1 METQLATFFRKG
13 LETFFTS
20 YSDEWLRLAEDVF
33 AEHRELILTD
43 VRRKHPELA
52 DSPEA
57 DENLFR
63 AVELDGGLEAVVSY
77 RVQHGIFLRDP
88 RHPALP
94 YLARLMKIR
103 TGAEIYYS
111 TAVGPGFLI
120 DHGVGAVVGPRHRI
134 GRNFTIH
141 QGVTLGQRR
150 MNSPS
155 EFIAIGD
162 DCTLFAGAKV
172 LGTVRL
178 GDGVRLGANAV
189 LLTDAEPHTTYAGIP
204 AVKVRIANA

>member
-1 METQLATFFRKG
+1 METPLSIFLRKG
-13 LETFFTS
+13 LGTFFGN
-20 YSDEWLRLAEDVF
+20 YSEAWLELAEEVF
-33 AEHRELILTD
+33 TEHRDIIRADL
-43 VRRKHPELA
+43 RRRNPELA
-52 DSPEA
+52 DSPGFDAE
-57 DENLFR
+57 LFHT
-63 AVELDGGLEAVVSY
+63 VELDGGLEAVVSY
-77 RVQHGIFLRDP
+77 RLQRGIFLRDP

-111 TAVGPGFLI
+111 TAIGAGFLV
-120 DHGVGAVVGPRHRI
+120 DHGVGIVLGPRNRI

-150 MNSPS
+150 LNSPGES
-155 EFIAIGD
+155 ITIGD

-189 LLTDAEPHTTYAGIP
+189 LLTDAEPHSTYAGIP
-204 AVKVRIANA
+204 AVKVRGQ